1 MKSRLL
7 ITLSLLSL
15 FMSCQKQDVS
25 TVPFC
30 EDVYNEPYY
39 LIEQG
44 DTTTLQPETEF
55 EQVFNKSYSI
65 RFGEGTTQQ
74 TFGWNDILG
83 REFQEGE
90 FVKVQ
95 WQSTGERILI
105 RIITDQFEGIPF
117 YEVDQCEEVNININ
131 IDYLINRYEVR
142 IKLNGSSSV
151 LFPFSFEHEKQ
162 DSREVLINLELPAQ
176 RNIQVYKKVF

>member
-1 MKSRLL
+1 MKTKSILTLCLL
-7 ITLSLLSL
+7 LA
-15 FMSCQKQDVS
+15 FAACKKDDV
-25 TVPFC
+25 VIEPFC
-30 EDVYNEPYY
+30 EGVFNEPYY

-44 DTTTLQPETEF
+44 DTTTLQPETSF

-83 REFQEGE
+83 REFEEGD

-95 WQSTGERILI
+95 WQSTEERILI
-105 RIITDQFEGIPF
+105 RIITDRFEGIPF
-117 YEVDQCEEVNININ
+117 YEIDQCEEVFVNVN

-142 IKLNGSSSV
+142 IKLNGSSAA

-162 DSREVLINLELPAQ
+162 DSKEIPIKLEVPAQ
-176 RNIQVYKKVF
+176 REIQVYKEII